1 MDFEFSRGMA
11 ALAGIIPLT
20 IVYLLKP
27 RPKQIILPSLLFV
40 RRVSHNVLDSRRRL
54 STKIT
59 DPLFFLQ
66 VLALVLISAALAGPL
81 IEEPA
86 GVSEKV
92 IIILDSS
99 ASMSA
104 ADRISEAKT
113 IAMES
118 LGRQNTIVAAES
130 LPVVLAKALDA
141 ASAKEV
147 IEGMGAGNTRGDV
160 PQAILGVLEDRVNK
174 NGKVLVISDFE
185 HWEGKAP
192 ETYIRVANARNLEL
206 EFRQVGEKAAN
217 FAIVDGYL
225 TDRNDG
231 TYEYTCTIKNFDN
244 KSAEIELQ
252 LESRSELFSL
262 RKVNNSV
269 SLAGFGTRQLT
280 FSNIR
285 QGTSTLKILNED
297 ALPCDNIA
305 YISIPEVKER
315 KVLVL
320 TDLDPA
326 INKSALITAISLI
339 PGTIVEVDH
348 ELSDKF
354 PADFTKY
361 DTIFINCKDEPLPV
375 RTVLKLVSY
384 AKGGKVL
391 VVIGNGCLFN
401 SSAMR
406 GLSPVLP
413 VDINPVK
420 EGAGEGREGGSGG
433 NGGRGGSGGR
443 GESQTVEASGSGREI
458 FEDVSFDEVYLRKF
472 LEVSPREGAA
482 VLVEA
487 EGVGP
492 LVSTRNINNGTVVYV
507 GLSDITENEAW
518 NNFHTL
524 PTYPVFWAE
533 LLKYSWGIGDIRDT
547 NIKTGR
553 YLTFDHPVRVKTPAE
568 TINSR
573 FVYYNLCGLYEL
585 NRQTIAVNLYDS
597 LESNTFTG
605 NRLELAGENEEI
617 QKQELSIKSPYRPR
631 KYLVYALLLLLIL
644 ENIIM
649 FRRRVI

>member
-1 MDFEFSRGMA
+1 MDFEFFRGLA

-27 RPKQIILPSLLFV
+27 RPKQIILPSLLFI
-40 RRVSHNVLDSRRRL
+40 RRISHNVLDSRRRI

-66 VLALVLISAALAGPL
+66 LLALALISTALAGPL
-81 IEEPA
+81 LEEPV
-86 GVSEKV
+86 GNSEKV

-104 ADRISEAKT
+104 TDRISGAKT
-113 IAMES
+113 LAIEN
-118 LGRQNTIVAAES
+118 LGQQNTVVSAES
-130 LPVVLAKALDA
+130 LPVVLAKGLDA
-141 ASAKEV
+141 AGAKEV
-147 IEGMGAGNTRGDV
+147 IEKMEAGNTRGDV
-160 PQAILGVLEDRVNK
+160 PQAILAVLDDRESQ

-192 ETYIRVANARNLEL
+192 ETYIRVANSRSIEL
-206 EFRQVGEKAAN
+206 EFLQVGEKTAN
-217 FAIVDGYL
+217 IAIVDGYL

-231 TYEYTCTIKNFDN
+231 TYEYTCTIKNFNN
-244 KSAEIELQ
+244 KNAEVELQ
-252 LESRSELFSL
+252 MESKSELFSP
-262 RKVNNSV
+262 RKVSNSV
-269 SLAGFGTRQLT
+269 FLAGFGTRQVT

-285 QGTSTLKILNED
+285 QGTSTVEILNED
-297 ALPCDNIA
+297 AVSCDNIA

-326 INKSALITAISLI
+326 VNRSALITAISLI
-339 PGTIVEVDH
+339 PGAVVEVDYDFSD
-348 ELSDKF
+348 EL
-354 PADFTKY
+354 PADFGKY
-361 DTIFINCKDEPLPV
+361 DTIFINCKYEPLPA
-375 RTVLKLVSY
+375 RTVLEILSY
-384 AKGGKVL
+384 SKEGKDL

-413 VDINPVK
+413 VDINSVK
-420 EGAGEGREGGSGG
+420 AGDDERGGGEG
-433 NGGRGGSGGR
+433 
-443 GESQTVEASGSGREI
+443 QTVEASGSGREI

-472 LEVSPREGAA
+472 LESSPKEGAA
-482 VLVEA
+482 VLVKM
-487 EGVGP
+487 EGAGP

-507 GLSDITENEAW
+507 GFSDITENEAW
-518 NNFHTL
+518 NNFHTI

-533 LLKYSWGIGDIRDT
+533 LLKYIWGIGDIRDT
-547 NIKTGR
+547 NVKTGR
-553 YLTFDHPVRVKTPAE
+553 YLTFDHTVRVKTPGE
-568 TINSR
+568 TINSK
-573 FVYYNLCGLYEL
+573 FVYYNICGLYEL
-585 NRQTIAVNLYDS
+585 NRQTIAANLYDS
-597 LESNTFTG
+597 QESNTFTE
-605 NRLELAGENEEI
+605 NRLDLTGENEEVR
-617 QKQELSIKSPYRPR
+617 KQELRIKSPYRPR
-631 KYLVYALLLLLIL
+631 KYLVYALLLLLVI